1 MRKIKI
7 TEVTSI
13 LRKNQEMKK
22 FLKEVF
28 VRLKACPFSYN
39 TTQIKYEI
47 SGINI
52 KVEDSYQG
60 EVLNKKLNLNYTDII
75 YAPCYELTESALVK
89 IIAKHLVDALPSVI
103 DYNKVEIS
111 VFRCFI
117 VELVAWGDKKV
128 GLYFIEQEC
137 GEHWITLP
145 KEADTTGKSGCYVN
159 LQN

>member
-1 MRKIKI
+1 MKKIKI

-39 TTQIKYEI
+39 TVRIKYEI

-52 KVEDSYQG
+52 KAKDSYQE
-60 EVLNKKLNLNYTDII
+60 EVFNEKLNLNYTDII

-89 IIAKHLVDALPSVI
+89 IIAKHLVDALPLVI

-111 VFRCFI
+111 VFYCFI
-117 VELVAWGDKKV
+117 AELMAWGDKEV
-128 GLYFIEQEC
+128 GLYYIEQEC

-145 KEADTTGKSGCYVN
+145 KEVDTTGKSGCYFN

>member
-7 TEVTSI
+7 TEVTS
-13 LRKNQEMKK
+13 LLKGNQEMKK

-52 KVEDSYQG
+52 KIEDSYQG
-60 EVLNKKLNLNYTDII
+60 EILNEKLNLNYTDII
-75 YAPCYELTESALVK
+75 YAPCYELTESALVR
-89 IIAKHLVDALPSVI
+89 IIAKHLIDALPLVI
-103 DYNKVEIS
+103 DYSKVEIS
-111 VFRCFI
+111 IFHCFI
-117 VELVAWGDKKV
+117 VDLVAWGDKEV
-128 GLYFIEQEC
+128 GLYYVEQEC

-145 KEADTTGKSGCYVN
+145 KEADTTGRGGCYIN